1 MDKVKVNGKD
11 ADPVYKF
18 LKQQTGTW
26 VVTWNFQKWLIAA
39 NGTVEGR
46 CATTTNPLKAHSTP
60 LCDSF
65 QPTTSPLKLEPQ
77 IQKLLA
83 ATSAAECGTSA
94 S

>member
-11 ADPVYKF
+11 AHPVYKF

-26 VVTWNFQKWLIAA
+26 VVTWNFQKWLVGP

-46 CATTTNPLKAHSTP
+46 CGGVGGTRVVVAATPHHSW
-60 LCDSF
+60 

-77 IQKLLA
+77 IQKLLGV
-83 ATSAAECGTSA
+83 AAECGTSE